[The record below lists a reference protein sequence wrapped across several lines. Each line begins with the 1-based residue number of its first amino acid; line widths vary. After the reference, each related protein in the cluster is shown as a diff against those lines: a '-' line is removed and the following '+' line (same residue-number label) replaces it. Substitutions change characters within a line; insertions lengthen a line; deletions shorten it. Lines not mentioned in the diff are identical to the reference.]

1 MSRNQGLV
9 AASGM
14 LLAQHL
20 NSITDPG
27 EKMGA
32 VMAFSFNGIVST
44 AAMMMGS
51 KFNPKED
58 VFPSM
63 DHVLLATFL
72 INAGCSMS
80 SDASVRVEF
89 SPERMLEALED
100 FKKYTGRD
108 GLGLI
113 DPILRL
119 MLEKAT
125 TVDLS
130 KFGDNRKFL
139 Q

>member
-1 MSRNQGLV
+1 MASQELV
-9 AASGM
+9 TTSGM
-14 LLAQHL
+14 ILARHL
-20 NSITDPG
+20 NSITNPA
-27 EKMGA
+27 EKMGD

-51 KFNPKED
+51 QFKPQEN

-63 DHVLLATFL
+63 DHILLATFV

-80 SDASVRVEF
+80 SDAQVRTEF

-100 FKKYTGRD
+100 FKKFTGRD
-108 GLGLI
+108 GIGLI
-113 DPILRL
+113 DPVLRL
-119 MLEKAT
+119 MLEQSTK
-125 TVDLS
+125 VDLS
-130 KFGDNRKFL
+130 KFGSNSKFL